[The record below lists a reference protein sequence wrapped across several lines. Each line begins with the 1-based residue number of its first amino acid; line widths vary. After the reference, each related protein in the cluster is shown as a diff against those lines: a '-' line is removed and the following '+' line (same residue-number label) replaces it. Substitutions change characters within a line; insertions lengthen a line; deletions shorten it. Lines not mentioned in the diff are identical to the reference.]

1 MGVAELSAAL
11 WRERQLLDLLLFKL
25 EEEQLVLAHGRS
37 CWLGHATREV
47 QQVLDQIRTAEVSRA
62 IEADGAADDFGIP
75 PGSDLLALAQA
86 APQPWRQLLTNHR
99 DAFLSLSS
107 QIQQVAQGN
116 CELLSRSPGATEAAT
131 SAAATRPASDGAG
144 YVAARAHLAVVPATG
159 KPDVLRFH
167 AGPAD
172 KELDLAID
180 LVQVSQQAAYEVA
193 LRAAARVLQP
203 TLLDFLR

>member
-47 QQVLDQIRTAEVSRA
+47 EQVLDQIRTAEVSRA
-62 IEADGAADDFGIP
+62 IEADGAAGDFVIP
-75 PGSDLLALAQA
+75 AGSDLLALAKA
-86 APQPWRQLLTNHR
+86 APQPWQQLLTNHR
-99 DAFLSLSS
+99 DAFLTLST

-116 CELLSRSPGATEAAT
+116 RALLLP
-131 SAAATRPASDGAG
+131 
-144 YVAARAHLAVVPATG
+144 ARAHLSLVPATG
-159 KPDVLRFH
+159 TPELARF
-167 AGPAD
+167 PAD
-172 KELDLAID
+172 PAIEELDLAID

>member
-47 QQVLDQIRTAEVSRA
+47 EQVLDQIRTAEFSRA
-62 IEADGAADDFGIP
+62 IEADGAAGDFGVP
-75 PGSDLLALAQA
+75 VGSDLLALAKA
-86 APQPWRQLLTNHR
+86 APQPWPQLLTNHR
-99 DAFLSLSS
+99 EAFISLST
-107 QIQQVAQGN
+107 QIQQVADGN
-116 CELLSRSPGATEAAT
+116 RTLLVGAERLPAA
-131 SAAATRPASDGAG
+131 
-144 YVAARAHLAVVPATG
+144 AHLALVPTTG
-159 KPDVLRFH
+159 KPDLLRLH
-167 AGPAD
+167 ADPAQA
-172 KELDLAID
+172 ELDLAVD
-180 LVQVSQQAAYEVA
+180 LVQVSQQTAYEAA